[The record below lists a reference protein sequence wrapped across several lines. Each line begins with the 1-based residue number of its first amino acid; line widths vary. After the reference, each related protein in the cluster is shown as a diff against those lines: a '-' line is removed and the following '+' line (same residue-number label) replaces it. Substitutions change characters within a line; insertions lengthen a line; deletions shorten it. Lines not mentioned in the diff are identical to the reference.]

1 MSAHRACG
9 AGCHRPWRPRPAGGH
24 LGLVRPVRRDAP
36 AIRKQDAGVL
46 EHHDAVAE
54 QAPTLFG
61 MRRHDA
67 GRLAIRCVRGRTGR
81 LMLAHDAP
89 LSSGRVLRRA
99 AGPAAALPA
108 APAGWCPQV
117 GPLSANLAA
126 RGLEHRRTRA
136 AGERSMSPRPSHGLR
151 RHHGSASM
159 RWRVSQLVITAS
171 ARAAPGVCGAG
182 PMPGPPASECAASPG
197 MITKATRPGAR

>member
-1 MSAHRACG
+1 WPADACMARRPDRARGAGWPAVVVFWGLRMRIGRMSAHRACG
-9 AGCHRPWRPRPAGGH
+9 AGCHRPWRPGPAGGH
-24 LGLVRPVRRDAP
+24 LGVVRPVRRDAP

-67 GRLAIRCVRGRTGR
+67 GPLAIRCVRGRTGK

-89 LSSGRVLRRA
+89 LSYGRVLRQA

-108 APAGWCPQV
+108 APAGWCPRAD
-117 GPLSANLAA
+117 PLRADLAA
-126 RGLEHRRTRA
+126 RGPEHRRTRA
-136 AGERSMSPRPSHGLR
+136 AGERSMSPFLLMG
-151 RHHGSASM
+151 
-159 RWRVSQLVITAS
+159 
-171 ARAAPGVCGAG
+171 CG
-182 PMPGPPASECAASPG
+182 
-197 MITKATRPGAR
+197 II